1 MRGKPALGC
10 AMTRA
15 RSCGASS
22 PTSGANSVGPSE
34 QLSPTAEAPS
44 ADSVVAAMAGVVPRK
59 VRPSSPKV
67 MVANTGSVVLSTAA
81 STAALASSRSAMVST
96 TMRSQPAASAARAC
110 SEKMSKASSK
120 VRVPKGSSSAPV
132 GPMSPA
138 TSGAPAARALAAA
151 AAYTSATVAPAFA
164 SFKRLVLN
172 VLVVMQSA
180 PASTY

>member
-1 MRGKPALGC
+1 
-10 AMTRA
+10 
-15 RSCGASS
+15 
-22 PTSGANSVGPSE
+22 
-34 QLSPTAEAPS
+34 
-44 ADSVVAAMAGVVPRK
+44 
-59 VRPSSPKV
+59 
-67 MVANTGSVVLSTAA
+67 
-81 STAALASSRSAMVST
+81 MVST

-180 PASTY
+180 PASTYWR